1 MSQNLI
7 DILLGTLAGIGF
19 LTILLFG
26 IGSLSKA
33 GKKKPVNTLYLKR
46 YPDGTRAYRLGL
58 RINLESLEPGDKFEV
73 TVQEEQPT
81 ETDIL
86 VYKNVKEE

>member
-7 DILLGTLAGIGF
+7 DILDVAFTVIGVI
-19 LTILLFG
+19 TVVLFAA
-26 IGSLSKA
+26 GSLLKS
-33 GKKKPVNTLYLKR
+33 GKKKPINTLYLKR
-46 YPDGTRAYRLGL
+46 YPDGTRSYRLGL
-58 RINLESLEPGDKFEV
+58 RVNLEALKPGDKFEV
-73 TVQEEQPT
+73 IVQEEQPT

>member
-7 DILLGTLAGIGF
+7 DILDVAFTVIGV
-19 LTILLFG
+19 LTVVTFVL
-26 IGSLSKA
+26 GSLLKG
-33 GKKKPVNTLYLKR
+33 GKKKPINTLYLKR

-58 RINLESLEPGDKFEV
+58 RVNLEALEPGDKFEV
-73 TVQEEQPT
+73 IVKEEQPT

-86 VYKNVKEE
+86 VYKNTKEE